1 MDDKEIREE
10 IEAHLRMAIR
20 DRVERGESQEQ
31 ARAAVM
37 REFGNRTQIQEST
50 RAVWVWTAIEQLLQ
64 DLRHALRIFVQSPLF
79 AAAAVLLIAVGIGGN
94 TTIFSMVNAIINKPM
109 PAVLA
114 REPGSISQRVDG
126 G

>member
-1 MDDKEIREE
+1 
-10 IEAHLRMAIR
+10 MAIR
-20 DRVERGESQEQ
+20 DRVERGESPDQ

-50 RAVWVWTAIEQLLQ
+50 RAVWVWTAIEQPLQ

-109 PAVLA
+109 PAVLGENLVSLGV
-114 REPGSISQRVDG
+114 RLDG
-126 G
+126 H